1 MKTTRSRTHLDLQ
14 AKGGKISKS
23 QKLSEITLE
32 RAKNNP
38 KSYSP
43 KPTRKMKISCQSTNK
58 CSKIPNVHKFC
69 PNRKRWQNIKG
80 LTCPQ
85 NKHKSIRPRPVRLLF
100 FFFISSKAL
109 RFYHPFA
116 LSSSPFWFLESFDP
130 KGLFKGLKVTNYLIA
145 RMSWSQ

>member
-69 PNRKRWQNIKG
+69 PNWKRWQNIKG

-85 NKHKSIRPRPVRLLF
+85 NKHKSIRPRPVRLF
-100 FFFISSKAL
+100 FFSFYLFEGFEILPPFCSK
-109 RFYHPFA
+109 
-116 LSSSPFWFLESFDP
+116 FLAFLVP
-130 KGLFKGLKVTNYLIA
+130 RIF
-145 RMSWSQ
+145 